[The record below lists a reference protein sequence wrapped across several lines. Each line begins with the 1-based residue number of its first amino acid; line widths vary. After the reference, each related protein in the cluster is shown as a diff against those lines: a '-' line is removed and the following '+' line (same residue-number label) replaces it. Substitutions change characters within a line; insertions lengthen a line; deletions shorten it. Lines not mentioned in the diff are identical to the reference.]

1 MTAQQ
6 KPILQLALDARL
18 TLLDRARCYP
28 PGRSFSPR
36 LIFVVSGQVRPIDVF
51 DTGFAMTF
59 F

>member
-6 KPILQLALDARL
+6 KPILQLALDAGL
-18 TLLDRARCYP
+18 TLLDRAKCYP
-28 PGRSFSPR
+28 AGRSFSPGV
-36 LIFVVSGQVRPIDVF
+36 IFVVSGQVRPMDVF